1 MKKLIASAA
10 SALAYGLPAAVLAQT
25 GLPNNGGFDELNG
38 NVALGNKP
46 LIETIGGLI
55 NVVLGFLGVGAVV
68 LVLWGGFKIMMS
80 AGNEEQQATGK
91 KAIAAGVI
99 GLLIVLS
106 SFAIATYVVG
116 SLSNATY

>member
-10 SALAYGLPAAVLAQT
+10 SALAYGLPAAALAQ
-25 GLPNNGGFDELNG
+25 LPNQGGFTELNG

-46 LIETIGGLI
+46 LIQTIGSLI
-55 NVVLGFLGVGAVV
+55 NVILGFLGVGAVI

-106 SFAIATYVVG
+106 AFAIATYVVG